1 MFSRAKLMLAV
12 ALGRMLGS
20 APLSLHKAAMDH
32 NRTVDVLRAAEAS
45 RSIAQRLAE
54 GAARL
59 IPRRRAKGN
68 GYKGLNGAQAM
79 ARRVRQIVSNQ
90 LTASNGLLIPAV
102 GEPGKFVTGNGH
114 GGLRY
119 WPS

>member
-79 ARRVRQIVSNQ
+79 ARRMRQMARGIYQCPTIWVD
-90 LTASNGLLIPAV
+90 SNGLRW
-102 GEPGKFVTGNGH
+102 TTNSH
-114 GGLRY
+114 GQHKAFY
-119 WPS
+119 W